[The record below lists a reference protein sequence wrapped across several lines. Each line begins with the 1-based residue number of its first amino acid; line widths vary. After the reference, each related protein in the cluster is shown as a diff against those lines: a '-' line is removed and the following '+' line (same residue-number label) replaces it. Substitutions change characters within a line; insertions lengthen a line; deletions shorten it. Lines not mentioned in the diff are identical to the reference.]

1 MVPVVAGCFS
11 SRSVIPYALDQM
23 ILSFLMIQA
32 ERAENPDSLI
42 RKVILWSK
50 RLEDTGF
57 CAGDIASTGERLAVK
72 KTKMLTMV
80 MIFRDVF
87 FILIFPRVLLLS
99 IK

>member
-1 MVPVVAGCFS
+1 
-11 SRSVIPYALDQM
+11 
-23 ILSFLMIQA
+23 
-32 ERAENPDSLI
+32 
-42 RKVILWSK
+42 
-50 RLEDTGF
+50 
-57 CAGDIASTGERLAVK
+57 VK